1 MFQTLKQICEYQNIN
16 IEDFWNDDVV
26 MSENH
31 EKVLKDLKYQVQWRR
46 RASAML
52 QRIRMLAKDQS
63 LSHRQCNE
71 LRRLA
76 IKARM
81 SKKKLV
87 VEDIAYMFPGKPVA
101 TLKSWLNDWKNKKK

>member
-52 QRIRMLAKDQS
+52 ARIKMLAKDQS
-63 LSHRQCNE
+63 LSSRQCIV
-71 LRRLA
+71 LRRLVA
-76 IKARM
+76 NARR
-81 SKKKLV
+81 SKTKLV
-87 VEDIAYMFPGKPVA
+87 AEDIAYMFPGKLVV
-101 TLKSWLNDWKNKKK
+101 TIESWLNGLKNKKQ